1 MKNVVTEDEEN
12 NTGSFADKEGTFH
25 FKLNNKYVLW
35 GITAFL
41 VIAASMLFLYVIFMG
56 RNIKNNLLAFLD
68 IIMPILFGLV
78 TAYLLTPVLN
88 FIEYQILIPLAD
100 KMGIKES
107 NKRRSVI
114 RSLGIIITALLFFL
128 LIYTLVA
135 MLLSQIIPSLVN
147 IVSNFDT
154 YIGNMTKWLTGF
166 LDDNPE
172 LSSNITYMIGK
183 YSDELEQWLNTSV
196 IARTSGIIRSVSLSV
211 ISGLKVLWNFI
222 IGFVIS
228 IYVLASKERFAGQA
242 KKIVYSV
249 FSKPVAN
256 NIISDF
262 RFTHKTFIG
271 FISGKVIDS
280 IIIGLLCFIGTTL
293 MHTPY
298 AALVSTVIGVTN
310 IIPFFGPFIGAV
322 PSTILVF
329 VVDPIHPLN
338 CVYFVLFIL
347 LLQQF
352 DGNILGPKILGNSTG
367 LAGFWIIFSI
377 TLFGGV
383 FGVLGMIVGV
393 PIFAVFYSAVRS
405 LVNAALV
412 RKNMP
417 QETSEYMDVGY
428 VDDGGFHEY
437 VPEYK
442 RRKFVGRNKVR
453 GDDKK
458 GDEDKKEL

>member
-1 MKNVVTEDEEN
+1 MNNNSVTEDENNKSTFNEN
-12 NTGSFADKEGTFH
+12 KSAFH

-41 VIAASMLFLYVIFMG
+41 VIAASMLFLYIIFMG
-56 RNIKNNLLAFLD
+56 NNIKTNLMAFFD

-78 TAYLLTPVLN
+78 MAYLLTPVLN
-88 FIEYQILIPLAD
+88 FIEYQILIPMAD
-100 KMGIKES
+100 KLGIKES
-107 NKRRSVI
+107 ERRRSVI
-114 RSLGIIITALLFFL
+114 RTMGIIITAFLFFL
-128 LIYTLVA
+128 LIYSLVA
-135 MLLSQIIPSLVN
+135 MMLSQIVPSIVN

-154 YIGNMTKWLTGF
+154 YISNMTKWLAKL

-172 LSSNITYMIGK
+172 LSSNITYMIDR
-183 YSDELEQWLNTSV
+183 YSDELEEWLNTSV
-196 IARTSGIIRSVSLSV
+196 LARTSGIIKSVSLSV
-211 ISGLKVLWNFI
+211 LSGLKVFWNFI

-228 IYVLASKERFAGQA
+228 IYVLASKEKFAGQA
-242 KKIVYSV
+242 KKIVYSI

-271 FISGKVIDS
+271 FISGKVVDS
-280 IIIGLLCFIGTTL
+280 IIIGLLCFIGTSI
-293 MHTPY
+293 MRTPY

-310 IIPFFGPFIGAV
+310 IIPFFGPFMGAV
-322 PSTILVF
+322 PSVILVF
-329 VVDPIHPLN
+329 VVDPAHPLN
-338 CVYFVLFIL
+338 CVYFILFIL

-352 DGNILGPKILGNSTG
+352 DGNILGPKILGSSTG

-377 TLFGGV
+377 TLFGGL
-383 FGVLGMIVGV
+383 FGVIGMIVGV
-393 PIFAVFYSAVRS
+393 PIFAVFYAAVKS

-417 QETSEYMDVGY
+417 QETSEYIDVGFI
-428 VDDGGFHEY
+428 DDKGFHEY

-442 RRKFVGRNKVR
+442 LKKYVNRNK
-453 GDDKK
+453 KK
-458 GDEDKKEL
+458 AEGKEEE